1 MASAV
6 LGAAF
11 RLATALGLHKEPLE
25 GKNTRDDLQNH
36 LTSAETRRP
45 CGGGAVPAARRSYD
59 VVESI
64 YDASKDVTGLE
75 ESREILTAFGEMDME
90 FWDLAKRG
98 FESDYEWESL
108 IDWEKALIPNVG
120 D

>member
-1 MASAV
+1 MRSNAASKEGSRCSYIYHESVRQHIGLESFGSASIESLQALCLLGGYYLHYRNTPNMASAV

-45 CGGGAVPAARRSYD
+45 CGGGAVPGIS
-59 VVESI
+59 
-64 YDASKDVTGLE
+64 TGPAL
-75 ESREILTAFGEMDME
+75 
-90 FWDLAKRG
+90 
-98 FESDYEWESL
+98 SL
-108 IDWEKALIPNVG
+108 
-120 D
+120 